1 MHVLYGSEN
10 GITSTSSGSF
20 HQNTPGIPSAVE
32 ANDLFGYSLSAGDV
46 NGDGYDDL
54 AVGSPG
60 EKMGRST
67 NAGIAHILYGSV
79 NGVKGSR
86 ASVFYQGMRGW
97 PGKAETNDRFG
108 EAVALGDL
116 NGDGTAD
123 LAVGVPGESYSRGR
137 TKAGMVQIKYNPKGW
152 TDAAESVQT
161 LHQNS
166 NGVKNTVEARDRFG
180 AHILLADIVGDQSLD
195 ILIGVPG
202 ESIAR
207 KLDAGGVAILPGLN
221 GRISTGADQILY
233 ARQNEF
239 TGKSQ
244 ADAEF
249 GTSFAVINGNL
260 AIGAP
265 GHSILGKRKT
275 GVFYYLSY

>member
-137 TKAGMVQIKYNPKGW
+137 TKAGMIQIKYL
-152 TDAAESVQT
+152 S
-161 LHQNS
+161 LI
-166 NGVKNTVEARDRFG
+166 
-180 AHILLADIVGDQSLD
+180 HI
-195 ILIGVPG
+195 
-202 ESIAR
+202 
-207 KLDAGGVAILPGLN
+207 
-221 GRISTGADQILY
+221 
-233 ARQNEF
+233 
-239 TGKSQ
+239 
-244 ADAEF
+244 
-249 GTSFAVINGNL
+249 
-260 AIGAP
+260 
-265 GHSILGKRKT
+265 
-275 GVFYYLSY
+275 